1 MTGYSHIAKSSN
13 PAAEVDYAFPYPIDN
28 LDNEGRIMSTN
39 TSSVKLEEVSRS
51 AVTDTDAEAANPTA
65 SAPSAETAAPS
76 DAPATPPPPGPVNYN
91 QPETDQKDRYGRG
104 IIVGILFSCFV
115 ALIPLSIGMSI
126 GTKQQDN
133 LISTRAQVLD
143 LRANLVQ
150 VELQELQTRLADIAA
165 AEQRLVALL
174 QEKSSVNR
182 QIDAKQSELN
192 ALRQEAGAVRNQAPS
207 LLEEARNEL
216 NMTVGD
222 TLSKI
227 AD

>member
-1 MTGYSHIAKSSN
+1 
-13 PAAEVDYAFPYPIDN
+13 
-28 LDNEGRIMSTN
+28 MSTN
-39 TSSVKLEEVSRS
+39 ASSVKLEEVSRS
-51 AVTDTDAEAANPTA
+51 PVNDTDAEAANPTA
-65 SAPSAETAAPS
+65 AAPNANPGS
-76 DAPATPPPPGPVNYN
+76 QADAPQSPPPYGPVNYS
-91 QPETDQKDRYGRG
+91 QPAPESKDRYGRG
-104 IIVGILFSCFV
+104 IVVGILFSCFV

-150 VELQELQTRLADIAA
+150 VELQELQARMTDIAA

-174 QEKSSVNR
+174 QEKSSVNQ

-192 ALRQEAGAVRNQAPS
+192 ALRQEADAVRNQAPS

-216 NMTVGD
+216 NTTVSD
-222 TLSKI
+222 SLSKI
-227 AD
+227 AE